1 MLLRYSVCI
10 VLTSLGFLAHSQKV
24 VTDTLKKDKD
34 LTFTGTP
41 LTPYQQENDTSG
53 NLFVSGYFDTYYA
66 FYTDSSGA
74 GGYQKFPTAAP
85 RSGQVGI
92 NIIQVSAKYQAKDFR
107 GTATLFYGDCP
118 QSAWSTHLNLIQ
130 EANLG
135 FRIYKDLWLDAGFF
149 RTHFGLESIQP
160 RENMTISFATTT
172 YFEPYFLSGAKLT
185 WEINPTVFVQINGF
199 NSFNTFLETNKNK
212 AFGVSAAWIPN
223 DKLSISF
230 SSITCDE
237 SPDEFPRPQ
246 QRFYNNL
253 YAVYKT
259 HRMTLGF
266 ELNYGSQQNS
276 QIEDT
281 TKTAQMFSSL
291 LAFKYRFTSKWGVY
305 VRGEVFEDSDEILT
319 GPIENENHQLIGL
332 NLWGATAG
340 FEYKPIPNSYLRLE
354 SRYLQTKSDEKIFFY
369 NDVSR
374 NVRWEIICG
383 LGIWF

>member
-1 MLLRYSVCI
+1 MVTLSSFSHAQK
-10 VLTSLGFLAHSQKV
+10 VLT
-24 VTDTLKKDKD
+24 DTSTKDKD
-34 LTFTGTP
+34 LTFTGT
-41 LTPYQQENDTSG
+41 LMTPYQMENDTSG

-66 FYTDSSGA
+66 FYSDTAGS

-92 NIIQVSAKYQAKDFR
+92 NIIQVSAKYQARDFR
-107 GTATLFYGDCP
+107 GTTTLFYGDCP
-118 QSAWSTHLNLIQ
+118 QSAWSTHLNFVQ

-135 FRIYKDLWLDAGFF
+135 FRIYKGLWLDAGFF

-160 RENMTISFATTT
+160 RENMTIGFATTT
-172 YFEPYFLSGAKLT
+172 YFEPYFLSGVKLT
-185 WEINPTVFVQINGF
+185 WEINPKIFVQINGF

-212 AFGVSAAWIPN
+212 AVGISASWIPN
-223 DKLSISF
+223 EKLSISY
-230 SSITCDE
+230 SGITCDE
-237 SPDEFPRPQ
+237 SPVGFPRPQ
-246 QRFYNNL
+246 QRIYNNL

-259 HRMTLGF
+259 HRMTLGL

-276 QIEDT
+276 KIKDS

-291 LAFKYRFTSKWGVY
+291 LALKYRFTSKWGAY

-332 NLWGATAG
+332 NLWGATCG
-340 FEYKPIPNSYLRLE
+340 LEYKPIPNSYLRLE
-354 SRYLQTKSDEKIFFY
+354 SRYLEAKSDETIFYY
-369 NDVSR
+369 NDASI
-374 NVRWEIICG
+374 NYRWEIICG